1 VKSQR
6 GFTLLEVLVA
16 AAMLSS
22 AIFLSMR
29 SMDIVS
35 SGQAQTR
42 NYAKANN
49 IGLTIMEQLLAVYSS
64 DAKVT
69 SGNHSQ
75 AYDRDGNLVATGAY
89 FTANWTVQWDNPI
102 GKIISIQLQVSWSE
116 NGHPH
121 VVNFQTFR
129 QS

>member
-1 VKSQR
+1 VRNQR

-16 AAMLSS
+16 AAMLSG

-29 SMDIVS
+29 SMDIIS
-35 SGQAQTR
+35 FGQSQTR

-49 IGLTIMEQLLAVYSS
+49 IGLTIMEQLLSVYSS
-64 DAKVT
+64 DAKIT
-69 SGNHSQ
+69 SGAHSQ
-75 AYDRDGNLVATGAY
+75 TYDRDGNPVATGAV
-89 FTANWTVQWDNPI
+89 FTANWTVKWDTPI
-102 GKIISIQLQVSWSE
+102 GKIISIQLQVSWIE
-116 NGHPH
+116 NGHSH